1 MTARLTTS
9 PPAAPPVTTVS
20 PPDSS
25 ALRPTRA
32 AVPLPRA
39 RGVVWAFLLRDM
51 TVVRRELAF
60 FLMRTAM
67 QPLMVTIVFGYLLPR
82 MRFMNSSYTTALL
95 PGVLAV
101 SLALA
106 AVQSVALPMVAD
118 FGYTREIEDR
128 LLAPVPNWMVALAKV
143 ISGVL
148 QALIAASFVLPL
160 ARLIMGPIPG
170 LSLEHIGSV
179 FLVTLFGATAFSVM
193 GLYLGS
199 VIEGTQ
205 IGLLFGIVVAPM
217 IMFGCAYYPWRGLDA
232 VPAMKYAV
240 LVNPLTYIA
249 EGLRAVLIPGQP
261 HMPLG
266 IVLAALALITGL
278 FWRLGLRSFMK
289 RALG

>member
-1 MTARLTTS
+1 MTA
-9 PPAAPPVTTVS
+9 PVPV
-20 PPDSS
+20 
-25 ALRPTRA
+25 
-32 AVPLPRA
+32 PRA
-39 RGVVWAFLLRDM
+39 RGVVWAFLRRDA

-82 MRFMNSSYTTALL
+82 MRLMDRAYTTALL

-118 FGYTREIEDR
+118 FGFTREIEDR

-148 QALIAASFVLPL
+148 QALIAAAFVLPL
-160 ARLIMGPIPG
+160 ARLIMGPIPD

-232 VPAMKYAV
+232 IPAMKYAV

-249 EGLRAVLIPGQP
+249 EGLRAVLIPSQP
-261 HMPLG
+261 HMPLS
-266 IVLAALALITGL
+266 IVLAALALMTGL
-278 FWRLGLRSFMK
+278 FWKLGLRSFMK

>member
-1 MTARLTTS
+1 
-9 PPAAPPVTTVS
+9 V
-20 PPDSS
+20 
-25 ALRPTRA
+25 
-32 AVPLPRA
+32 
-39 RGVVWAFLLRDM
+39 
-51 TVVRRELAF
+51 
-60 FLMRTAM
+60 
-67 QPLMVTIVFGYLLPR
+67 VFGYLLPR
-82 MRFMNSSYTTALL
+82 MRFMNRSYTTALL

-118 FGYTREIEDR
+118 FGFTREIEDR

-160 ARLIMGPIPG
+160 ARLIMGPIPNFTLTLG
-170 LSLEHIGSV
+170 HVGPV

-232 VPAMKYAV
+232 VPVMKYAV
-240 LVNPLTYIA
+240 LFNPLTYIA
-249 EGLRAVLIPGQP
+249 EGLRAVLIPDQP
-261 HMPLG
+261 HLPLG
-266 IVLAALALITGL
+266 IVLAVLTFMTAL

>member
-1 MTARLTTS
+1 LTDAPTGTS
-9 PPAAPPVTTVS
+9 TPRAPGPAV
-20 PPDSS
+20 
-25 ALRPTRA
+25 
-32 AVPLPRA
+32 PRA
-39 RGVVWAFLLRDM
+39 RSVVWAFLRRDV

-60 FLMRTAM
+60 FLIRTAM
-67 QPLMVTIVFGYLLPR
+67 QPLMVTVVFGYLLPR
-82 MRFMNSSYTTALL
+82 MSFVNRGYTTALL

-143 ISGVL
+143 MSGVV
-148 QALIAASFVLPL
+148 QALIAASVVLPL
-160 ARLIMGPIPG
+160 ARLIMGPIAG
-170 LSLEHIGSV
+170 LSVAHVGWV
-179 FLVTLFGATAFSVM
+179 FLVILFGATAFSVM

-205 IGLLFGIVVAPM
+205 IGLLFGIIVAPM

-232 VPAMKYAV
+232 VPAMKYVV
-240 LVNPLTYIA
+240 LLNPLTYIA

-261 HMPLG
+261 HMPLP
-266 IVLAALALITGL
+266 IVLAALALLTVL

-289 RALG
+289 RAVG

>member
-1 MTARLTTS
+1 MSAEDPSGTAVVGAGD
-9 PPAAPPVTTVS
+9 PAAQ
-20 PPDSS
+20 
-25 ALRPTRA
+25 R
-32 AVPLPRA
+32 AVPEPRA
-39 RGVVWAFLLRDM
+39 RAVVWAFLRRDAR
-51 TVVRRELAF
+51 VVRRELAF

-67 QPLMVTIVFGYLLPR
+67 QPLMVTVVFGYLLPR
-82 MRFMNSSYTTALL
+82 MGFVHRGYTSALL

-118 FGYTREIEDR
+118 FGFTREIEDR

-143 ISGVL
+143 LSGVL
-148 QALIAASFVLPL
+148 QALIAAGFVLPL
-160 ARLIMGPIPG
+160 ARLIMGAIPD
-170 LSLEHIGSV
+170 LSVAHVGSV
-179 FLVTLFGATAFSVM
+179 FLVILFGATAFSVM

-205 IGLLFGIVVAPM
+205 IGLLFGVVVAPM

-240 LVNPLTYIA
+240 LLNPLTYIS

-261 HMPLG
+261 HMPLP
-266 IVLAALALITGL
+266 IVLAALALMTGL
-278 FWRLGLRSFMK
+278 FWGLGLRSFLK
-289 RALG
+289 RAVG